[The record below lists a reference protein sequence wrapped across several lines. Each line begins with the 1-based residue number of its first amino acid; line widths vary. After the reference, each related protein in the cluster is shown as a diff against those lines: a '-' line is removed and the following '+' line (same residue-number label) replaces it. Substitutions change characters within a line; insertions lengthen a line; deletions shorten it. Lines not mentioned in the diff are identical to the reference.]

1 MRSTSHPRNRA
12 ARPVLPYEKPY
23 IRALLIFSH
32 RPQPIHLAS
41 PTVIPSHPK
50 VGKSSAESNI
60 RCGAGQVRRRHGKT
74 LTAKT
79 PGSARKAQSDQ
90 EAKLCHCLHV
100 NEVLAVASSSPETHD
115 EHGPKKSHA
124 ARKVRSLDSTREIP
138 TKYQSAC
145 QEKVTTNF
153 FSFWIP
159 II

>member
-1 MRSTSHPRNRA
+1 MKSLT
-12 ARPVLPYEKPY
+12 YEPSSYSAIAHNQSISK
-23 IRALLIFSH
+23 AH
-32 RPQPIHLAS
+32 
-41 PTVIPSHPK
+41 TVIPSHPK

-115 EHGPKKSHA
+115 EHGPKKSHTV
-124 ARKVRSLDSTREIP
+124 RKVRSLDSTREIP

-159 II
+159 IS